1 MSGWTPLTIRTDG
14 KDGEK
19 EWISSVE
26 AEAEKRGRQR
36 IAIELLQDR
45 RAVEE
50 KRKEVW
56 AELEDETPA
65 FLRRQAD

>member
-36 IAIELLQDR
+36 IAIEILQEE
-45 RAVEE
+45 RALD
-50 KRKEVW
+50 
-56 AELEDETPA
+56 AELNDIPVL
-65 FLRRQAD
+65 LREQAI

>member
-19 EWISSVE
+19 EWVSSVE

-36 IAIELLQDR
+36 IAIEILQ
-45 RAVEE
+45 E
-50 KRKEVW
+50 KRDLDV
-56 AELEDETPA
+56 ELDDIPA
-65 FLRRQAD
+65 LLREQAI